1 MPYHVMLRTPELL
14 QITLRG
20 HLQNN
25 VAQAFFEDV
34 WQMLDDGPSPLHLLV
49 DGRGIQSASQTARSQ
64 FERIGQ
70 HPHLGHIAFVVGQPH
85 VLLFAPV
92 VRFIG
97 GVGLFSSEQ
106 EALKCL
112 QAVQNF
118 PMAHKQDRPDLFERA
133 VGDVLEQCAVFS
145 EDSAD
150 VSGNHED
157 GLAAATILPGQPS
170 SARRAFRLLTDMIDN
185 LSQDI
190 DTMQRSFDHVRS

>member
-49 DGRGIQSASQTARSQ
+49 DGRGIQSASQTARNQ
-64 FERIGQ
+64 FEQIGQ

-106 EALKCL
+106 EALTCL

-118 PMAHKQDRPDLFERA
+118 PTAHKQDRPDLFERA

-145 EDSAD
+145 EDSSAVVETND
-150 VSGNHED
+150 DTAGAVATP
-157 GLAAATILPGQPS
+157 LAEPS
-170 SARRAFRLLTDMIDN
+170 SARRAFRLLTAMIDN

-190 DTMQRSFDHVRS
+190 DTMQRSFDHARS